1 MESEERTPFSLADI
15 ERRVLASW
23 RDKEIFKKSV
33 DQRVGSQE
41 FVFYEGP
48 PTANGTPGVHHVE
61 ARAFKDVML
70 RYKTMRGFS
79 VPRRAGWDTHG
90 LPVELQVEKELGL
103 KNKKDIEAY
112 GVAAFNKKCKE
123 SVWKYREMWEQLTDR
138 MGFWVDMSRAYVT
151 YKNEYIESLWWVI
164 KQFAN
169 KGYLYEDYKV
179 VPWCARCGTALSS
192 HEIAQGYEE
201 VEDES
206 VYVKFLLGEGGGKKK
221 YILAWTT
228 TPWTL
233 PGNTALAVNATA
245 DYVEIAD
252 GKDTIIV
259 AEARVKV
266 LGDDHGEVLKKI
278 KGADL
283 VGLRYEPLYQATNHK
298 LSTTDYSI
306 IAGDFVSLDDGTGIV
321 HIAPAFG
328 DDDFQVGKKNGLSVL
343 MTTNEQGLMQTPGE
357 LWHELIFKTR
367 DKKDKT
373 ANALIKKDLEKRGI
387 LLKTE
392 LYKHDYPF
400 CWRCKNP
407 LMYFARKAWWVSVN
421 SVRPALIAN
430 NETINWYPDYLK
442 HGRFGGWLKEEKD
455 WAFSRERYWG
465 TPLPVWRCEE
475 CKHWEVIG
483 SLHELASRSVTAG
496 NRYIM
501 MRHGEAEQ
509 NVKGM
514 CAGDLSNDHNPLTEK
529 GKKQIQESIVALKEK
544 NLTPDVIVT
553 SPFMRAK
560 ETADMLVQAFNLPKT
575 SLVVDERLREIGT
588 GAMTGKSVKEYIA
601 LFSNQLER
609 FSKAPPE
616 GETLDRVKERI
627 LLAIQDL
634 EKQYQG
640 KTILIVSHED
650 ALWML
655 WAASGALENQ
665 RVIDEKANNNWS
677 FISTGSWRE
686 LQYVSLPRD
695 EKGSLDF
702 HKPYIDE
709 VVIRCTKCS
718 AYMHRV
724 PEVVDV
730 WFDSGAMPYAQ
741 DHFPFFTQATKDES
755 FDLLSPDFS
764 KIHYPADY
772 IVEAV
777 DQTRGWFYNLL
788 SIATLLGQPAPYKN
802 VISLG
807 HVLDTKGK
815 KMSKSLGNIVDP
827 QMLIEKYGADSVR
840 WYFFTVNQPWD
851 SKLFDEKDIQDTSRR
866 FFTIFWNSFQFWKLY
881 GVGEA
886 SIAAANPTTVMNRWI
901 VARLQKKLTEVTTAM
916 DSYDIVGAARTIE
929 NFVVEDLSRWYI
941 RRIRGVVKEKN
952 NESQE
957 TIETLRFVLIETAKM
972 IAPFAPFL
980 VEEIYRELGGKDE
993 SIHLSEWPEVN
1004 TLPDRAALLE
1014 AMVSARVL
1022 VAAALE
1028 ARAKA
1033 GVKVRQPLQ
1042 KIKIKSFGPRPTSLG
1057 LEKSKIAEEIFD
1069 VIKEE
1074 INVKEIVCDPA
1085 LEEEVWLDAEITP
1098 ELREE
1103 GHVREMV
1110 RAIQDARKRAGLMP
1124 GDKASFVVVAPSD
1137 IAAVVRKQGQDFR
1150 DSVGAS
1156 VIHVTEGDKIEV
1168 SVQ

>member
-1 MESEERTPFSLADI
+1 MEGQVQPPFSLADI
-15 ERRVLASW
+15 ERRVLAFW
-23 RDKEIFKKSV
+23 RDKDIFKKSV
-33 DQRVGSQE
+33 DQRAGSPE

-70 RYKTMRGFS
+70 RYKTMRGFL

-138 MGFWVDMSRAYVT
+138 MGFWVDMSHAYVT
-151 YKNEYIESLWWVI
+151 YQNNYIESLWWVI
-164 KQFAN
+164 KQFAD

-192 HEIAQGYEE
+192 HEVAQGYEE

-206 VYVKFLLGEGGGKKK
+206 VYVKFLLNDSDGKKK

-233 PGNTALAVNATA
+233 PGNTALAVNSSA

-252 GKDTIIV
+252 GEDIIV
-259 AEARVKV
+259 IAETRVGV
-266 LGDDHGEVLKKI
+266 LGDTHGEILKKI

-283 VGLRYEPLYQATNHK
+283 VGQRYEPLYLTTNYK
-298 LSTTDYSI
+298 LSTSDYTI
-306 IAGDFVSLDDGTGIV
+306 IAGDFVSTSDGTGIV

-328 DDDFQVGKKNGLSVL
+328 EDDFQSGKKNGLSVL
-343 MTTNEQGLMQTPGE
+343 VTTNEQGLMNTPGE
-357 LWHELIFKTR
+357 SWHDLIFKTR

-373 ANALIKKDLEKRGI
+373 ANVLIKKDLEKRGV
-387 LLKTE
+387 LLKME

-407 LMYFARKAWWVSVN
+407 LMYFARKTWWVSVN
-421 SVRPALIAN
+421 SVRPQLIAN

-465 TPLPVWRCEE
+465 TPLPVWRCTE
-475 CKHWEVIG
+475 CAAIEVVG
-483 SLHELASRSVTAG
+483 SIDELGRRATTSG
-496 NRYIM
+496 NCYIM
-501 MRHGEAEQ
+501 MRHGEGEH
-509 NVKGM
+509 NVKRI
-514 CAGDLSNDHNPLTEK
+514 CAGDIDHDIYSLTEH
-529 GKKQIQESIVALKEK
+529 GKEQIDATIQDFKEK
-544 NLTPDVIVT
+544 GIHPDVIIS
-553 SPFMRAK
+553 SPFLRTR
-560 ETADMLVQAFNLPKT
+560 ETANRVAEGLGIVQNT
-575 SLVVDERLREIGT
+575 TVIEEGLREVGT
-588 GAMTGKSVKEYIA
+588 GIFSGKPIEEYIA
-601 LFSNQLER
+601 FFGNYLER
-609 FSKAPPE
+609 FTKRPPE
-616 GETLDRVKERI
+616 GETLEEIQHRTAQV
-627 LLAIQDL
+627 LADC
-634 EKQYQG
+634 EKNYQG
-640 KTILIVSHED
+640 KTILIISHED
-650 ALWML
+650 ALWMM
-655 WAASGALENQ
+655 WAGITNATKEEAIEKKVGGKGGA
-665 RVIDEKANNNWS
+665 
-677 FISTGSWRE
+677 FIETGGWGE
-686 LQYVSLPRD
+686 IPFVSLPRD
-695 EKGSLDF
+695 EEGSLDL
-702 HKPYIDE
+702 HKPYIDS
-709 VVIRCTKCS
+709 ITLKCTKCMS
-718 AYMHRV
+718 VMTRV
-724 PEVVDV
+724 SEVADV

-741 DHFPFFTQATKDES
+741 DHFPFEKNGA
-755 FDLLSPDFS
+755 DFS

-788 SIATLLGQPAPYKN
+788 SIATLLGQPSPYKN

-881 GVGEA
+881 GDKNSEV
-886 SIAAANPTTVMNRWI
+886 AAPAPTLVMNRWI
-901 VARLQKKLTEVTTAM
+901 IANLYKTIGEVTAAM
-916 DSYDIVGAARTIE
+916 DSYDIVGAARLIE

-941 RRIRGVVKEKN
+941 RRIRSVVKEKN
-952 NESQE
+952 NESEE
-957 TIETLRFVLIETAKM
+957 TIETLRFVLIETSKI

-980 VEEIYRELGGKDE
+980 VDEVYRDLGGKEE
-993 SIHLSEWPEVN
+993 SIHVSEWPAIVSVA
-1004 TLPDRAALLE
+1004 DSALLLG
-1014 AMVSARVL
+1014 AMTSARVL

-1033 GVKVRQPLQ
+1033 GIKIRQPLQ
-1042 KIKIKSFGPRPTSLG
+1042 ALLIQPMPFSLHG
-1057 LEKSKIAEEIFD
+1057 IDE
-1069 VIKEE
+1069 VIKDE
-1074 INVKEIVCDPA
+1074 INIKDLRYNQKQSELVV
-1085 LEEEVWLDAEITP
+1085 LDTVITD

-1103 GHVREMV
+1103 GRVRDIV
-1110 RAIQDARKRAGLMP
+1110 RAIQEARKQAGLMP
-1124 GDKASFVVVAPSD
+1124 GQLRSLELEGSIEDV
-1137 IAAVVRKQGQDFR
+1137 AVVKKYEAHIMKDT
-1150 DSVGAS
+1150 SVSAVTIRPGALL
-1156 VIHVTEGDKIEV
+1156 GKIQFE
-1168 SVQ
+1168 